1 MVTQVTHGIRIS
13 VHTEYQDSYSRP
25 EQRHFLFLYRI
36 SIENRSEFTVQ
47 LQRRH
52 WHIFD
57 SSGEFREVEGEGV
70 IGQQPV
76 LAPGEVYE
84 YESACN
90 LTTDMGKMYGTYLME
105 REHDRLRFNVHIPE
119 FELIV
124 PSRLN

>member
-13 VHTEYQDSYSRP
+13 VRTEYQESYSRP
-25 EQRHFLFLYRI
+25 DQRHFLFSYRI
-36 SIENRSEFTVQ
+36 SIENNSDFTVQ

-70 IGQQPV
+70 VGQQPV

-105 REHDRLRFNVHIPE
+105 RQADKLRFSVNIPE

-124 PSRLN
+124 PHRLN